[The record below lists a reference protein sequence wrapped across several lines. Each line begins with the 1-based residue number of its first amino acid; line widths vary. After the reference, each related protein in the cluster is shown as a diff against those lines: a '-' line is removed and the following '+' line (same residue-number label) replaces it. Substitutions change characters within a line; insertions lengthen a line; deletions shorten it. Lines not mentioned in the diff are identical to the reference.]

1 MLDVRKAAILRAI
14 VRDYVKNGQP
24 IGSEA
29 LARKHR
35 LRVSPATI
43 RNEMGI
49 LEELGYISQPHTSA
63 GRIPT
68 DLGYRWFIDNWPG
81 ATWPEL
87 SVQEQ
92 RAIDVVTRGE
102 FGGLEDVL
110 DSTSHILSEVTEAT
124 AVVVAPPARKNK
136 LNRLELLSRSKRRAT
151 LLLIADTGVVK
162 QGVVEFATNR
172 TSESLNEL
180 SRVLNER
187 LDGVAFEDLASD
199 VLSIP
204 GVTQKDSTLLA
215 GAIQKILDSDVE
227 EKIYRGGT
235 ANILSPDK
243 FSDLSTAHD
252 VVGALERPSLLGS
265 LLETVRQA
273 GGILVYIGDEVPV
286 EQMRACAVIF
296 APYAAGSDRLGTLGV
311 IGPTRMDYPHT
322 ISAVESV
329 ARALSKLLDETSD

>member
-1 MLDVRKAAILRAI
+1 MLDSRKAAILRAI

-29 LARKHR
+29 LTRRHR

-43 RNEMGI
+43 RNEMGV

-81 ATWPEL
+81 STWPEL
-87 SVQEQ
+87 TMSEQ
-92 RAIDVVTRGE
+92 KAIDEVTRGE

-110 DSTSHILSEVTEAT
+110 DTTSQVLSEVTEAT
-124 AVVVAPPARKNK
+124 AVVVAPPGRKNK
-136 LNRLELLSRSKRRAT
+136 LNRLELIPRSKRRAT

-162 QGVVEFATNR
+162 QGVLEFSSNR
-172 TSESLNEL
+172 THESLEEL
-180 SRVLNER
+180 SRKLNEK
-187 LDGVAFEDLASD
+187 LDGVVFEDLAEEI
-199 VLSIP
+199 LRMT
-204 GVTQKDSTLLA
+204 GVANKDSVLLA
-215 GAIQKILDSDVE
+215 GAVDKILDADVD

-235 ANILSPDK
+235 ANILSPNK

-252 VVGALERPSLLGS
+252 VVGALERPTLLASLLD
-265 LLETVRQA
+265 TVRKA

-311 IGPTRMDYPHT
+311 VGPTRMDYPHT

-329 ARALSKLLDETSD
+329 ARALSKLLDPTEA